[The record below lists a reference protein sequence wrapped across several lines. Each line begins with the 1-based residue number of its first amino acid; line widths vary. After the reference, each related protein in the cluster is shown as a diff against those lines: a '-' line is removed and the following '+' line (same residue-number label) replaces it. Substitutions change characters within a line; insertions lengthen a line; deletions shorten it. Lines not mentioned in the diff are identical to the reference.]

1 MREEKAELRG
11 SPGNGEESPAVAY
24 GCLFCKTGKEE
35 SLAEQIRSVCP
46 EVQTTTMRQLKFR
59 TRNREKRLEESL
71 LLPGYVFFR
80 GPAGLEP
87 ATVFPRQHLIRVLSV
102 DGKDWRLQ
110 GDDLRFVQWLFR
122 QRGLLGV
129 SQVCREGDRVRIL
142 SGPLKD
148 LEGIVRRVDRRGQS
162 GQVVLSFRGR
172 EISVWLGFEWVAKP
186 DGA

>member
-1 MREEKAELRG
+1 MREEKAKLRG
-11 SPGNGEESPAVAY
+11 NPGDSGENPAMAY
-24 GCLFCKTGKEE
+24 GCLFCKTGREE
-35 SLAEQIRSVCP
+35 RVAEQIRSVCP
-46 EVQTTTMRQLKFR
+46 EVQTTTMRQLKYR
-59 TRNREKRLEESL
+59 THNGEKCLEESL
-71 LLPGYVFFR
+71 LLPSYVFFR

-87 ATVFPRQHLIRVLSV
+87 AAFPKQHLIRVLSV
-102 DGKDWRLQ
+102 DGKDWQLQ
-110 GDDLRFVQWLFR
+110 GDDLLFVQWLFR

-129 SQVCREGDRVRIL
+129 SQACQEGDRVRIL

-148 LEGIVRRVDRRGQS
+148 LEGSVRRVDRRGRS